1 MLKELHGRAPLVKRR
16 AGSIPVNARQQCL
29 ALQLVKKRF
38 FDLVVT
44 LDLTRECR
52 WKYIGREFEPH
63 LFSLWLGS
71 SSVGRAMPFNKTL
84 SRDQVLKWQGC
95 HFAA

>member
-1 MLKELHGRAPLVKRR
+1 MLKELHGRAPLARRR

-44 LDLTRECR
+44 LDTTRECR
-52 WKYIGREFEPH
+52 WKYIGREFESH
-63 LFSLWLGS
+63 LFSLWLNS
-71 SSVGRAMPFNKTL
+71 SSVGRAMIFQKYL
-84 SRDQVLKWQGC
+84 VARLCFEKQGC